1 MEEKR
6 VIPRRRFKHTLS
18 LKERL
23 LNVARDARQRA
34 EKMSAADARDALLR
48 KARETEL
55 SAQLEDWLKT
65 SGPLAPE

>member
-6 VIPRRRFKHTLS
+6 VIPRRRFKQTLS

-34 EKMSAADARDALLR
+34 EKLPAGDARNALLR
-48 KARETEL
+48 TARETEL
-55 SAQLEDWLKT
+55 SAPVEDWLKT